1 MALFSKCTDH
11 FWEAYNNYE
20 NTKTQ
25 LAQGNS
31 SIYEL
36 EIAEYQL
43 TNSASNV
50 Y

>member
-11 FWEAYNNYE
+11 FWRDYYDYE

-36 EIAEYQL
+36 EIAEYKL
-43 TNSASNV
+43 TYSASTV